1 MSDAKNSGNDTTEAT
16 PAVADQAPVIQMSAA
31 DLQGAVKA
39 IIAQMA
45 PAAQSGQGGPVVVQV
60 SADQLKRAVHE
71 AIADLQK
78 NAAARSKTAIV
89 GLLTLPVK
97 ASGDWLHWWRYG
109 DVGGSRGFGKPKVW
123 PAPGET
129 AEQAFV
135 RVYGPEPQQA

>member
-1 MSDAKNSGNDTTEAT
+1 MSETNTSSNTTDATQTL
-16 PAVADQAPVIQMSAA
+16 ADHAPIIQMSAT
-31 DLQGAVKA
+31 DLQEAVKA

-60 SADQLKRAVHE
+60 SADQLKQAVHE

-78 NAAARSKTAIV
+78 NAVASSKSAIL

-97 ASGDWLHWWRYG
+97 ATGDWLHWMKFG

-129 AEQAFV
+129 AEAAFE